1 MKVVKKII
9 SIILVFLLTFT
20 GENIFFI
27 GKALKF
33 NTYAETTLETDISYG
48 NFSDTSGLQINGE
61 GLIVDENIE
70 FESNGIGESIFT
82 SEKIQ
87 LGTDYSFSTSFT
99 FNNISAS
106 ELSAE
111 TVGGFTFTLQPLENT
126 LTSNDI
132 ENNIFKENFCI
143 GFISKYTEPPTSS
156 RKINENNHIQMASID
171 NLYLSSIPYAK
182 CEIYYSPYIDGLGE
196 IVLSSYMT
204 TNETSEFF
212 KVWIGYD
219 GTEKK
224 LETLILDN
232 LGNYSYTVNEDLN
245 LTHILN
251 NEVYAGFMGSMG
263 NAENINEIG
272 EWHFRSDTSLIDDIL
287 IGLDTSELESQM
299 DIGDEP
305 KEINY
310 DLFLPTEGGYGS
322 SISWESTD
330 TTVIAEDGKVTTPS
344 IDEDPRYATLTAT
357 ISRGRAEDIVKTFS
371 YIVTA
376 NDPDVLNADYNWLEY
391 KEILNKNYEKDR
403 IFSDLNLPR
412 SGKYGSDINWISS
425 SPTYLDAF
433 GKVTNPSLSEGNQNV
448 TLTATISKGGFSQTK
463 EFDFIVIAELNDS
476 DRVYAD
482 STWLHEEILNGN
494 SDLRNVTTDLNLHTV
509 GINGSSIS
517 WQLNNPGYIDVNGTV
532 YRPAYEEGDKE
543 VTLAATINYGSV
555 TIDTT
560 FYVLVKAMAQSD
572 EGKVQDDLV
581 WLSEERILNV
591 NTDINNIVKDLNLP
605 TIGEKGSIISWES
618 SDITVVD
625 TNGTV
630 NRPKYPEED
639 KSVTLTATVTSGSIS
654 ESKKFDLIVKAMEAT
669 NDDRVEY
676 DYSWL
681 DEETILNGNSDVDN
695 IMTDLNFPDKGF
707 HGSNISWN
715 SSDTRYIDNNG
726 KVTRPDF
733 KEDMPVT
740 LTATI
745 QYDSSIVFKNF
756 KLIVK
761 GIEETD
767 EGKVQ
772 DDYVWLDEKIIL
784 DKNLDL
790 NNITTMLYFPS
801 KGLNGSTISW
811 ESSNTNFVYND
822 GTVAR
827 PIFAQGDQIVEL
839 TATLSLGEYKLLKTF
854 TVIIK
859 VGYLSAEI
867 TVSSDLSLL
876 DEQKIKNENIDL
888 NNVIKDLILPN
899 RGDYGSYIRWESSDI
914 EVVNIDGKINRPK
927 FTEIEKVVELTAFVS
942 FDTIEDS
949 KKFNVIV
956 KPLEGTD
963 EEIIEADSLW
973 IAGNILKENSD
984 FSNITT
990 DLHLPTE
997 GKYGSNIVWYSSYP
1011 EFIDIEGKVNRPSYI
1026 HGDIKDLS
1034 LVATITKGDKITVK
1048 TFLVTVKKLP
1058 LETSDKLKQD
1068 LEWLL
1073 LNKYSILNE
1082 NISGFSVTDALSF
1095 PKYAPI
1101 NNSTIK
1107 WESDN
1112 PEIIENTGYVNR
1124 PQNGEGNKLVKI
1136 TATLTLDSETI
1147 SEEFIYT
1154 VLEVPEGDPPKVIST
1169 TPENNSRDVS
1179 WDTKEVVIEFDEDII
1194 GADGFGIGR
1203 FNNQYVIADIYI
1215 NTMRFSVESFLN
1227 NGENIVSIPAGTV
1240 KDKYGNLNE
1249 EYEFSFTMDEKV
1261 KKTLNIISSNP
1272 ANLYTYLPTSDGII
1286 SLKFDESNLVKGE
1299 RFENI
1304 SFKSKNYIPH
1314 ENGVDIEA
1322 NLDNDSLNIKI
1333 NEKLNYGIVYELVI
1347 PQGVVGDKYKNTN
1360 KESILQFRTVGIG
1373 SPSTIKSIY
1382 PYDGQFNVSTS
1393 QDIEIIFS
1401 SPEVLYSSLL
1411 VLKDETGKV
1420 YKDLKSKNPIFQDTT
1435 RHIISVV
1442 LEPNKDYTLSGPYK
1456 LEDSSELSFELN
1468 FRTGNNSLPI
1478 AKTYPVAN
1486 KINVGIKD
1494 DIIIE
1499 FDSDSPIVNS
1509 RYVDNSII
1517 DSKGKPVA
1525 FQQREEGNKV
1535 ILSPLENLEPG
1546 MMYTVHIPAGKY
1558 KNINNSENDD
1568 YRFSFYTAKP
1578 IEVDS
1583 NLMNIPNMW
1592 FIYKNLDI
1600 DGSSVENYFSRNR
1613 RSITSFQWDLG
1624 DGTVANDKKLTH
1636 KYYSED
1642 YHRITLK
1649 ITDDKG
1655 FEYQLEDY
1663 IGLEPISQ
1671 VDMSVMVTEKTH
1683 NINDALVM
1691 DFNIVLEQNGQP
1703 IPGESLR
1710 VDLYKDGGLQRT
1722 YNVVDTYNKS
1732 NYKFTFIKE
1741 KGLNAGVY
1749 ELVFIYESH
1758 GETTIVKEYINIPG
1772 EVKLYPFILH
1782 VYDENVG
1789 KLFSDSNILYVKLNG
1804 ERYPAYRTDGDF
1816 PYYTVKDKE
1825 GKDIMLQHGVKYYI
1839 ELEGWTINTKSFSIT
1854 KPINFINISGYPI
1867 VPMSKDKAE
1876 IVDLSIELPLNQPMN
1891 NLYIEGAKINEAEV
1905 KIQGIWNDLTPGYY
1919 EMKTENGD
1927 IYRTFK
1933 TDTFKINPMETL
1945 KYGNKLMFRM
1955 VSDNGISSPWKYADV
1970 IVAPQPTIKGKKFN
1984 VNVVNREYR
1993 LSFPT
1998 VFDGVVGG
2006 AIDILK
2012 DIPLIDNGNFGIG
2025 EGIPDFSGSVDQIFY
2040 GGLQSYMDFEA
2051 GFKYDTNKKQSK
2063 DTKIEKVKKVTS
2075 VGYSFDFNIEGDLMV
2090 EYYDIDDNWGL
2101 RYAYVLMSGSASRK
2115 QSSGYKLFGVIG
2127 IEAYLTM
2134 GVRARG
2140 ALEIK
2145 DTSSTNDYNGNI
2157 SLTPVIAGGAS
2168 GNYGLGQIG
2177 GFIEASLPVTIYFP
2191 SNIIDVEAN
2200 IEAKIENVFVGHK
2213 EVLLNKKYNA
2223 YKWSNRSRSFMST
2236 LLEDEDTQYSEATL
2250 LPRDYIGRDSNWV
2263 ANDNTDNVRIRRLF
2277 SSSESNINRKTI
2289 MENIYPYTDIQ
2300 LIESNGKKYLI
2311 WVDDNIERDAIN
2323 RTQLKFSVLDNG
2335 KWSEPQW
2342 IDDDKTADFTPTV
2355 AAMENGALMAWQNI
2369 NKVLA
2374 DGELKDSLFNSEIS
2388 VTENIFTSNETPTI
2402 KTLTA
2407 DDKVDH
2413 SPKMASN
2420 NEKALLV
2427 WTKSEGLNFSL
2438 NRENELLAPAY
2449 TDGLYFS
2456 QWDDGNWSEPK
2467 VIEENLPI
2475 VVDSSVYMNYSE
2487 GLLLYTLDMDNDFS
2501 TMEDREIFA
2510 RIYNGNTWEDAI
2522 QITNNNL
2529 MDSNPQA
2536 VFFKDQ
2542 WFITWLQDGN
2552 IKYIESLYER
2562 EKESE
2567 FIENIQNNYQLILGE
2582 ELIALVYKTINEQG
2596 EQQIGASFYDID
2608 NKTWGDEVVL
2618 TESGTYSRVFHAA
2631 FTENREISIA
2641 YGESKLIKEVVP
2653 YGIDGDEYLIEE
2665 INISDKVDIKTLDYT
2680 PIHDLSIHDRDI
2692 LLSSEI
2698 PIPGTIA
2705 TVYANVKNEGN
2716 FAEKALV
2723 ELYDGDPEFGGI
2735 KIGESETIDY
2745 IPARSSMEVSIDWLV
2760 DIKDESKFELY
2771 VVVSSL
2777 NLESN
2782 YNNNMASIEIINT
2795 DLAILDIQ
2803 SKHSFEGEHS
2813 IEVLVKN
2820 NGATKLDNIQLVLE
2834 DESGKV
2840 IETQDIEFLDVLE
2853 SQYIIFSISSE
2864 GLKRNQTGEIKVYA
2878 ELTSS
2883 LHEEVN
2889 LENNIF
2895 EFTLLPKK
2903 LLIDNI
2909 NISQGQR
2916 SIDIEENISIGFNM
2930 NIDKGKVFDNI
2941 ALVDDYLNR
2950 VSIEKNIEGSTL
2962 TVTPVDR
2969 LNYNTNYN
2977 LIVPN
2982 NALKDSFNNVIN
2994 DEYSLTFTTIGT
3006 NPEVIFAYPGNY
3018 MEDVG
3023 INSSIG
3029 LKFNQNVE
3037 EGSDFSYI
3045 VLYDNNSDK
3054 VVINKTLKDDSLTIN
3069 SIGNLKENTAYTLE
3083 IPNRAIQN
3091 GNGEVLNEHY
3101 ILRFSTG
3108 LFEEE
3113 PEEPEEPNE
3122 PGYQEENIEP
3132 DYHIENRYSITTDI
3146 KGVSKQIKINI
3157 INNQAIINLEGYG
3170 GSIFTSGE
3178 NIIMN
3183 SPTIPN
3189 IAQYRLQI
3197 PSNLLTSEDNKSTL
3211 TLNTSIGSITI
3222 SSGILRGIAADNKG
3236 NAEII
3241 LALGDKA
3248 KLTNE
3253 GKSIVGRY
3261 PIISISILV
3270 NEEEINY
3277 INWNNPLKISIPYK
3291 PIDEELENIE
3301 SIIIWDIGTN
3311 KTILPNGY
3319 YDKATSMVT
3328 FITNKLNY
3336 YAVGY
3341 NPIKFNDVNTN
3352 NWYRNAVNFIAARNI
3367 TTGTGNGNYSPNAKL
3382 TRGQFIVL
3390 LMKTYGFNPNENSAN
3405 NFVDAGNTYYTGY
3418 LSKSKELGISN
3429 GIGDNLFAPEKE
3441 ITRQEMFTMMYNTL
3455 NIIGS
3460 NLNRDNEI
3468 KISDFLDSSEVASWA
3483 KEPIDILVRNKIISG
3498 SNGRLNPS
3506 NITTRAE
3513 IAQVL
3518 YNLLYNINN

>member
-9 SIILVFLLTFT
+9 SIILVLLLTFT

-33 NTYAETTLETDISYG
+33 NTYAETTLETDISYD
-48 NFSDTSGLQINGE
+48 NFSDASGLQINGE
-61 GLIVDENIE
+61 GLIVDGAIQ
-70 FESNGIGESIFT
+70 FESNGTGESIFT

-99 FNNISAS
+99 FKNISSS
-106 ELSAE
+106 ELNAI
-111 TVGGFTFTLQPLENT
+111 TAGGFTFTLQPLGNT
-126 LTSNDI
+126 LTSNNLND
-132 ENNIFKENFCI
+132 NKFKENFSI
-143 GFISKYTEPPTSS
+143 GFITKYTEPPTSS

-171 NLYLSSIPYAK
+171 NLYLSYIPYAK

-219 GTEKK
+219 DIEKK
-224 LETLILDN
+224 LETLILDD
-232 LGNYSYTVNEDLN
+232 LGNHNYRIEYVD

-251 NEVYAGFMGSMG
+251 NEVYAGFMGSLG
-263 NAENINEIG
+263 DAKNINEIG

-299 DIGDEP
+299 DIG
-305 KEINY
+305 EINSNLY
-310 DLFLPTEGGYGS
+310 LPTKGRYGS
-322 SISWESTD
+322 NISWKSSD
-330 TTVIAEDGKVTTPS
+330 PTVIDVIEEEGIVNTPGV
-344 IDEDPRYATLTAT
+344 DEDPKQVTLTAT
-357 ISRGRAEDIVKTFS
+357 ISRGRAEDIVKTFN

-376 NDPDVLNADYNWLEY
+376 NNQDVLNADYNWLEY
-391 KEILNKNYEKDR
+391 KEILNKNYERNR
-403 IFSDLNLPR
+403 IFSDLSLPR

-433 GKVTNPSLSEGNQNV
+433 GKVTNPSLSEGDQNV

-463 EFDFIVIAELNDS
+463 EFDFIVIAALNDS

-482 STWLHEEILNGN
+482 SAWLHEEILNGN
-494 SDLRNVTTDLNLHTV
+494 SDLRNIATNLNLHTV

-517 WQLNNPGYIDVNGTV
+517 WLSNNPKYIDVDGTV
-532 YRPAYEEGDKE
+532 YRPTYEEGDME
-543 VTLAATINYGSV
+543 VTLTATINYGSV
-555 TIDTT
+555 TIDTK
-560 FYVLVKAMAQSD
+560 FYILVKAEDQSD
-572 EGKVQDDLV
+572 KGKVQDDLL
-581 WLSEERILNV
+581 WLNEERILNV

-618 SDITVVD
+618 SDITVVN

-630 NRPKYPEED
+630 NRPKFPEED
-639 KSVTLTATVTSGSIS
+639 KLVTLTATVTSGSFIDA
-654 ESKKFDLIVKAMEAT
+654 KTFNLLIKAMEAT
-669 NDDRVEY
+669 NDDRVEK
-676 DYSWL
+676 DSIWL
-681 DEETILNGNSDVDN
+681 DEEILKDNSSLDN
-695 IMTDLNFPDKGF
+695 IMTDLNLPVKGF
-707 HGSNISWN
+707 HGSNISWT
-715 SSDTRYIDNNG
+715 SSDTRYIEHNG

-733 KEDMPVT
+733 NEDMPVT

-761 GIEETD
+761 AIEETD

-772 DDYVWLDEKIIL
+772 DDYVWLNEKIIL

-790 NNITTMLYFPS
+790 NNITSMLHFPS

-811 ESSNTNFVYND
+811 ESSNTNFVYNE
-822 GTVAR
+822 GIVVR
-827 PIFAQGDQIVEL
+827 PIFVQGDQTVKL

-854 TVIIK
+854 TVIVK
-859 VGYLSAEI
+859 VGYLSAEM
-867 TVSSDLSLL
+867 TVSNDLSLL

-888 NNVIKDLILPN
+888 NNVIKDLILPT

-914 EVVNIDGKINRPK
+914 EVVNIDGKVNRPK
-927 FTEIEKVVELTAFVS
+927 FTEIEKIVELTAFVS

-949 KKFNVIV
+949 KKFTVTV
-956 KPLEGTD
+956 KPIEGTD

-973 IAGNILKENSD
+973 IEKVILKENSNLD
-984 FSNITT
+984 NIMT
-990 DLHLPTE
+990 DLYLPTE
-997 GKYGSNIVWYSSYP
+997 GKYKSHIEWYSSYP
-1011 EFIDIEGKVNRPSYI
+1011 EFIDIEGKVNRPSYSK
-1026 HGDIKDLS
+1026 GDTNFS

-1048 TFLVTVKKLP
+1048 PFLVTVEKLP
-1058 LETSDKLKQD
+1058 LTTSDGLKQD

-1082 NISGFSVTDALSF
+1082 NISEFSVTDDLSF

-1124 PQNGEGNKLVKI
+1124 PQNGEGNKLVKV
-1136 TATLTLDSETI
+1136 TATLTLDSEI
-1147 SEEFIYT
+1147 IAEEFIYT
-1154 VLEVPEGDPPKVIST
+1154 VLEVPEGDLPKVIST
-1169 TPENNSRDVS
+1169 TPENNNREVS
-1179 WDTKEVVIEFDEDII
+1179 WDTTEVVIEFDEDII

-1203 FNNQYVIADIYI
+1203 FNNQYVIADIYR

-1261 KKTLNIISSNP
+1261 KKALNIISSNP
-1272 ANLYTYLPTSDGII
+1272 ANLYTYLPTSDGTI

-1322 NLDNDSLNIKI
+1322 ILVNDSLNIKI
-1333 NEKLNYGIVYELVI
+1333 NEKLYHGIVYELVI

-1382 PYDGQFNVSTS
+1382 PYNGQFNVSTS
-1393 QDIEIIFS
+1393 QDIEINFS

-1411 VLKDETGKV
+1411 VLKDETGKI
-1420 YKDLKSKNPIFQDTT
+1420 YKDLKSKNPMFQDTT
-1435 RHIISVV
+1435 RHIISVA

-1486 KINVGIKD
+1486 KINFGIKD

-1535 ILSPLENLEPG
+1535 ILSPLKDLEPG

-1568 YRFSFYTAKP
+1568 YRFSFYTSKP

-1600 DGSSVENYFSRNR
+1600 DGSSVENYFFRNR

-1624 DGTVANDKKLTH
+1624 DGTVINDKKLSH
-1636 KYYSED
+1636 RYYSEE
-1642 YHRITLK
+1642 YYRITLK

-1655 FEYQLEDY
+1655 FEYELEDY
-1663 IGLEPISQ
+1663 ISLEPISQ

-1703 IPGESLR
+1703 IPGESVR
-1710 VDLYKDGGLQRT
+1710 VDLFKDGGLQRT

-1732 NYKFTFIKE
+1732 NYKFTFIEE
-1741 KGLNAGVY
+1741 KGLYAGVY
-1749 ELVFIYESH
+1749 ELVFTYESH
-1758 GETTIVKEYINIPG
+1758 GKTTVVKEYINIPG

-1782 VYDENVG
+1782 IYDRSVG
-1789 KLFSDSNILYVKLNG
+1789 KLFSDSNILYVKING

-1816 PYYTVKDKE
+1816 PYYTVKNKE

-1839 ELEGWTINTKSFSIT
+1839 ELEGWIINTKSFSIT
-1854 KPINFINISGYPI
+1854 KSINFINISGYPI

-1876 IVDLSIELPLNQPMN
+1876 IVDVSIELPLDQHMN
-1891 NLYIEGAKINEAEV
+1891 KLYIEGAKINEAEV
-1905 KIQGIWNDLTPGYY
+1905 KIQGIWNDLKPGYY
-1919 EMKTENGD
+1919 EMKSEDGD
-1927 IYRTFK
+1927 IYKTFK
-1933 TDTFKINPMETL
+1933 TDTFKINPSETL

-1955 VSDNGISSPWKYADV
+1955 ISDNGISSPWKYAD
-1970 IVAPQPTIKGKKFN
+1970 ILVAPQPTIKGKKFN

-2006 AIDILK
+2006 AMDILK

-2025 EGIPDFSGSVDQIFY
+2025 EGIPDFSGPVYQLFY
-2040 GGLQSYMDFEA
+2040 GGLQSNMDFEA
-2051 GFKYDTNKKQSK
+2051 GFKYDTNKKQSI

-2115 QSSGYKLFGVIG
+2115 QSSGYTLFGVIG
-2127 IEAYLTM
+2127 IEAYFTM
-2134 GVRARG
+2134 GVRAEG
-2140 ALEIK
+2140 TLQIK
-2145 DTSSTNDYNGNI
+2145 DTGSTNDYNGNI

-2168 GNYGLGQIG
+2168 GNYGLGEIG
-2177 GFIEASLPVTIYFP
+2177 GFIEASLPVTMYFP
-2191 SNIIDVEAN
+2191 SNIIEVEAN
-2200 IEAKIENVFVGHK
+2200 IEAKIENVFAGHK

-2223 YKWSNRSRSFMST
+2223 YKWSNRSRSLMRA
-2236 LLEDEDTQYSEATL
+2236 LLEDEDTQYVDITL
-2250 LPRDYIGRDSNWV
+2250 LPRDYIGRTSNWV
-2263 ANDNTDNVRIRRLF
+2263 ANDNANMSMRRSF
-2277 SSSESNINRKTI
+2277 ISSESNLSRKTL
-2289 MENIYPYTDIQ
+2289 MENVYPYTDLQ
-2300 LIESNGKKYLI
+2300 LVESNGKKYLI

-2355 AAMENGALMAWQNI
+2355 AAMENGLLMAWQNI
-2369 NKVLA
+2369 GKVFA

-2388 VTENIFTSNETPTI
+2388 VTENIFTPNETPTI

-2413 SPKMASN
+2413 SPKIASN

-2427 WTKSEGLNFSL
+2427 WTKSEGLNFSF
-2438 NRENELLAPAY
+2438 NRESELLADKN
-2449 TDGLYFS
+2449 TDSLYFS
-2456 QWDDGNWSEPK
+2456 QWASGKWSEPEE
-2467 VIEENLPI
+2467 IEGYLPT
-2475 VVDSSVYMNYSE
+2475 VVDSNLYMNDGE

-2510 RIYNGNTWEDAI
+2510 RIYNGSTWEDTI
-2522 QITNNNL
+2522 RITNNNSI
-2529 MDSNPQA
+2529 DSNPQA
-2536 VFFKDQ
+2536 VYLNDQ
-2542 WFITWLQDGN
+2542 WFITWIQDGN
-2552 IKYIESLYER
+2552 IKHMESLNGE
-2562 EKESE
+2562 EQESE
-2567 FIENIQNNYQLILGE
+2567 FTNNIQNNYQLIQGKDLV
-2582 ELIALVYKTINEQG
+2582 ALVYRTINEQG
-2596 EQQIGASFYDID
+2596 EQQIGALFYDID

-2618 TESGTYSRVFHAA
+2618 TESGTYSSVFHAA
-2631 FTENREISIA
+2631 FTENGEISIA

-2680 PIHDLSIHDRDI
+2680 PIRDLSISDSDI

-2705 TVYANVKNEGN
+2705 TVYANVNNEGD

-2723 ELYDGDPEFGGI
+2723 ELYDGNPNSGGI
-2735 KIGESETIDY
+2735 KLAEYQMTDY
-2745 IPARSSMEVSIDWLV
+2745 IPARSSREVGIHWLV
-2760 DIKDESKFELY
+2760 DTKYESKYELY

-2777 NLESN
+2777 NTENN
-2782 YNNNMASIEIINT
+2782 YNNNMASTQILTT

-2803 SKHSFEGEHS
+2803 SKHSFEGEYS

-2840 IETQDIEFLDVLE
+2840 IEAQDIEFLDVLE
-2853 SQYIIFSISSE
+2853 SQYIIFTISSN
-2864 GLKRNQTGEIKVYA
+2864 GLTRNQSGEIKINAKVI
-2878 ELTSS
+2878 SPIK
-2883 LHEEVN
+2883 EESN

-2895 EFTLLPKK
+2895 GFTILPKK

-2916 SIDIEENISIGFNM
+2916 SIGIEENISIGFNM
-2930 NIDKGKVFDNI
+2930 DIDKGRVFDNI
-2941 ALVDDYLNR
+2941 ALMDANLNT
-2950 VSIEKNIEGSTL
+2950 VSIEKDIEGRRL
-2962 TVTPVDR
+2962 IVTPVDR
-2969 LNYNTNYN
+2969 LNYNTNYS
-2977 LIVPN
+2977 LILPN
-2982 NALKDSFNNVIN
+2982 NALIDSFNNVIN

-3006 NPEVIFAYPGNY
+3006 NPEIIFAYPGNN

-3029 LKFNQNVE
+3029 LKFNQNVK
-3037 EGSDFSYI
+3037 EGSSFSYI
-3045 VLYDNNSDK
+3045 ALYDNNSDK
-3054 VVINKTLKDDSLTIN
+3054 VVINKALKDDTLTIN
-3069 SIGNLKENTAYTLE
+3069 AIGNLKENTTYTLE

-3091 GNGEVLNEHY
+3091 ENGEVLNEHY

-3113 PEEPEEPNE
+3113 PKEPKEPD
-3122 PGYQEENIEP
+3122 EP
-3132 DYHIENRYSITTDI
+3132 DYQGGNTGSGYQRDNKYSITTDI

-3157 INNQAIINLEGYG
+3157 INRGAIINLEEYG
-3170 GSIFTSGE
+3170 SSIFTSGE

-3183 SPTIPN
+3183 LPIIPN
-3189 IAQYRLQI
+3189 IDLYRLQI
-3197 PSNLLTSEDNKSTL
+3197 PSNLLASEDNKSTL
-3211 TLNTSIGSITI
+3211 TLNTDIGSITI
-3222 SSGILRGIAADNKG
+3222 SSGILRGIAEANKG

-3241 LALGDKA
+3241 LTIGDKA
-3248 KLTNE
+3248 KLTNK
-3253 GKSIVGRY
+3253 GKSIAGKY

-3270 NEEEINY
+3270 NGEEINY

-3291 PIDEELENIE
+3291 PTDEELENIA

-3319 YDKATSMVT
+3319 YDEATGMVT
-3328 FITNKLNY
+3328 FITNKPNY

-3352 NWYRNAVNFIAARNI
+3352 NWYEKAVSFIAARNI
-3367 TTGTGNGNYSPNAKL
+3367 TTGTGNGNYSPNSKL

-3390 LMKTYGFNPNENSAN
+3390 LMKTYGFNPNENSTN
-3405 NFVDAGNTYYTGY
+3405 NFADAGNTYYTGY

-3429 GIGDNLFAPEKE
+3429 GIGNNLFAPEKE
-3441 ITRQEMFTMMYNTL
+3441 ITRQEMFTMIYNTL
-3455 NIIGS
+3455 NIFGG
-3460 NLNRDNEI
+3460 NLNKDNGI
-3468 KISDFLDSSEVASWA
+3468 KTSDFLDSSEVASWA

-3518 YNLLYNINN
+3518 YNLLYSTNN